1 MKILYIGAAVIA
13 ALFILKIILQIIVLR
28 KAKKN
33 VGVKLT
39 EVLPELRGKD
49 FFIYFYSPTCTPCIR
64 LTPVIKDLIS
74 KGVKGKMID
83 VTKNLEVARK
93 LGIMATPSV
102 VIVKNG
108 YINDVLMG
116 LIKPEEIQ
124 QKLSQ

>member
-49 FFIYFYSPTCTPCIR
+49 FFIYLYSPTCTPCIR